1 MTCLERPDRRPAK
14 LYKRIQKTHVPS
26 VVIFLAFFLTRRC
39 QTVRLDKNNIDT
51 PPLLVYIAY
60 RMC

>member
-1 MTCLERPDRRPAK
+1 MICLERPDRRPAK

-39 QTVRLDKNNIDT
+39 QTVRLDKNNT
-51 PPLLVYIAY
+51 TLPLLVYIAN